1 MKTTTILTSATAM
14 ALFAGLLT
22 TGAQKAQAADGP
34 SDTQIAGIVL
44 TADNLDISYGKIALA
59 KSEDKA
65 IREFAQRMVTDHQA
79 VQLAVV
85 DLAEKL
91 GVNADDSAVRTSL
104 RDGSKAVFE
113 KLNSLQGA
121 EFDKFYIDNE
131 VGYHKAVTDA
141 VDAVLIPSAQNA
153 DLKAALVGSQP
164 LFLKH
169 LEHARMVQANY
180 GQSGKAMKGKMSK
193 EMKDKMKH

>member
-1 MKTTTILTSATAM
+1 MNIKTLIAYTTTF
-14 ALFAGLLT
+14 ALLAGLLVSGT
-22 TGAQKAQAADGP
+22 PKAFAADGP
-34 SDTQIAGIVL
+34 TDTQIAGIVL

-59 KSEDKA
+59 KSRDKA
-65 IREFAQRMVTDHQA
+65 VRDFAQRMVTDHQA

-85 DLAEKL
+85 ELAEKL

-104 RDGSKAVFE
+104 REGAKAVFE

-131 VGYHKAVTDA
+131 VAYHKAVTDA
-141 VDAVLIPSAQNA
+141 VAAVLIPNAQNP

-169 LEHARMVQANY
+169 LEHARMIQENY
-180 GQSGKAMKGKMSK
+180 GKPGKM
-193 EMKDKMKH
+193 MKSDKLMKH

>member
-1 MKTTTILTSATAM
+1 MNIKTLIATTTTF
-14 ALFAGLLT
+14 ALFAGLAV
-22 TGAQKAQAADGP
+22 TGSQKALAANGP

-59 KSEDKA
+59 KSKNPA

-113 KLNSLQGA
+113 KLNSLEGA
-121 EFDKFYIDNE
+121 EFDKYYIDNE
-131 VGYHKAVTDA
+131 VAYHKAVTDA
-141 VDAVLIPSAQNA
+141 VDAVLIPSAQNS
-153 DLKAALVGSQP
+153 DLKAALTGSQP

-169 LEHARMVQANY
+169 LEHARMVQENY
-180 GQSGKAMKGKMSK
+180 GKSGAMMKPDKKMSK
-193 EMKDKMKH
+193 SIKH